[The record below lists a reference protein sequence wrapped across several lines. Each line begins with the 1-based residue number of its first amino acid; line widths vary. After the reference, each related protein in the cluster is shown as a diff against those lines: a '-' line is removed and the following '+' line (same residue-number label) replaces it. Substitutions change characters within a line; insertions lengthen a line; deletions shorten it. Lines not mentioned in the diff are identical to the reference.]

1 MFGKRRSSAKAT
13 SYVNHNPSAFN
24 PSVVSPLKQIS
35 SSLKK
40 RGSFRKRKSKSS
52 KLVDSDLD
60 LDEEDENALPLRTP
74 ISFSDRSNS
83 QSSLPSMSSEELR
96 IGSLDSHT
104 TNRQRSGSFSSSSS
118 VTPPLSAATTAESV
132 SAASAFHIPTEPA
145 PLASTSRIEMTFQC
159 RDLKRSKLL
168 SNPNTFCVLYRV
180 DPNHLMFE
188 QEQEQQQDATASSP
202 ANRRTAFLRKFRFRS
217 TQQTNIYESTEG
229 EYEIGRTE
237 TVYNTTCPSFS
248 VRIETDYNFQQEQ
261 LMVLRV
267 YDDQGTYP
275 SNDDSDDDDD
285 DDDYH
290 QFSMDDEEDD
300 YDHQNHQQQ
309 HHQSTTPSYH
319 YVGGTTFTLGQLMGS
334 AGNALGRTLSTNKPK
349 DGFIVIQ
356 AEEVMVKYQDNMSYG
371 PRDLLQLRLQA
382 TNLKNTDTFLP
393 SMFGGSNSRLALQK
407 SDPFF
412 RLERKCPQQKSWQ
425 SIGVSNI
432 LSNELNPTWDTLEV
446 PFQQVCNGDLY
457 RKLRIHI
464 QDWDGES
471 LTRKTPDDLG
481 FVETTLPHLLSK
493 PRYKIMRYSS
503 RHQVCVPK
511 GELHVVEAQIVP
523 QPTMIEYLKGGCQ
536 LKLHVAVDFGSTS
549 DSPNRAEDLHSLAQR
564 ENEYMMAIDSI
575 GSILAD
581 YSSSGQFTMSG
592 FGATLDGSHSDFFP
606 LTNKNNTYNSQLTGV
621 DSLLDAY
628 EQCLNQPGFELS
640 NEPTRMASTI
650 EHAMKNARDSSSS
663 SNNNKNQES
672 SLSSSSS
679 STPQEQI
686 YHVLCILTDGCI
698 SDMDDTM
705 DMICQASKKDSGPP
719 LSIIIVGVGQHG
731 NFEDMVLLD
740 GDHGQLKAADRDIV
754 QFVPFR
760 EYVHDPLK
768 LAEETLEEVPDQ
780 LIEYFTSRE
789 VYPNPPVVPSFVV
802 EDDKKKVCM
811 EYSDDED
818 DDEGPS
824 F

>member
-13 SYVNHNPSAFN
+13 NYVNPNPNPLAFN

-52 KLVDSDLD
+52 KMVDSDH
-60 LDEEDENALPLRTP
+60 DEADENALPLRTP

-83 QSSLPSMSSEELR
+83 QSSLPSMSSFEEDMT
-96 IGSLDSHT
+96 S
-104 TNRQRSGSFSSSSS
+104 NRQRSGSFSSSSS

-132 SAASAFHIPTEPA
+132 STAGVLHIPTEPA

-159 RDLKRSKLL
+159 RDLKHSKLL

-180 DPNHLMFE
+180 DPNHLLFE
-188 QEQEQQQDATASSP
+188 EQQQQEQQDTAASSQGG
-202 ANRRTAFLRKFRFRS
+202 RRSTFLRKFRFRS
-217 TQQTNIYESTEG
+217 TQQTNIESTEG

-267 YDDQGTYP
+267 YDEQGTYQYH
-275 SNDDSDDDDD
+275 DDSDEEE
-285 DDDYH
+285 DDYH
-290 QFSMDDEEDD
+290 QFSMDDQEDD
-300 YDHQNHQQQ
+300 YDHPQRHQP
-309 HHQSTTPSYH
+309 TTPSYH

-334 AGNALGRTLSTNKPK
+334 PGNALGRTLSTHKPK

-356 AEEVMVKYQDNMSYG
+356 AEEVMLEYQDNVSYG

-393 SMFGGSNSRLALQK
+393 TMFGGSNSRLALQK

-432 LSNELNPTWDTLEV
+432 LSNDLNPTWDTLEI
-446 PFQQVCNGDLY
+446 PFQQICNGDLY

-464 QDWDGES
+464 QDWDGDS
-471 LTRKTPDDLG
+471 LTRKNPDDLG

-511 GELHVVEAQIVP
+511 GELKVVEAQIVP

-536 LKLHVAVDFGSTS
+536 LKLHVAVDFGSTTE
-549 DSPNRAEDLHSLAQR
+549 SPNRAEDLHSLGQR
-564 ENEYMMAIDSI
+564 ENEYMMAIESI
-575 GSILAD
+575 GSILAN

-592 FGATLDGSHSDFFP
+592 FGAKLDGTHSDFFP
-606 LTNKNNTYNSQLTGV
+606 LQNKNNDHTTYNSQLTGV

-628 EQCLNQPGFELS
+628 EQCLNQPGFEPS

-650 EHAMKNARDSSSS
+650 EHAMEDARRSSSFKD
-663 SNNNKNQES
+663 NKNQEP
-672 SLSSSSS
+672 SS
-679 STPQEQI
+679 STPQEQT

-698 SDMDDTM
+698 SDMDDTI
-705 DMICQASKKDSGPP
+705 DMICQASHKDSGPP

-754 QFVPFR
+754 QFVPLR
-760 EYVHDPLK
+760 EHVHDPLK

-780 LIEYFTSRE
+780 LIEYFTSKE
-789 VYPNPPVVPSFVV
+789 VYPNPPVVPSFMV
-802 EDDKKKVCM
+802 EEDNHKKVCM

-818 DDEGPS
+818 DGEEPTY
-824 F
+824 